1 MPADLNMKILVVD
14 DHESMRR
21 IEKQILNDLGYP
33 NVDMADD
40 GATALPMLM
49 AGSYDFVITDWNMPQ
64 MEGIDLLK
72 SIRADARIGKTPVLL
87 VTAESKKER
96 IVEAAQAGVNDYVVK
111 PFNADTLS
119 AKISRIFP

>member
-1 MPADLNMKILVVD
+1 MPASLDMKILVVD
-14 DHESMRR
+14 DHESMRK
-21 IEKQILNDLGYP
+21 IEKQILNDLGYK

-40 GATALPMLM
+40 GTSAWELLEK
-49 AGSYDFVITDWNMPQ
+49 GSYDFVISDWNMPQ

-72 SIRADARIGKTPVLL
+72 KIRADARIGKTPVLL
-87 VTAESKKER
+87 VTAESKKEK

-111 PFNADTLS
+111 PFNAEILS